1 MEEDACT
8 FVPAQVFIYCTVSLS
23 GNYIY
28 MRVMLGWCVTVIG
41 SSLKPQLFVVVVG
54 IL

>member
-1 MEEDACT
+1 MEDDACT

-23 GNYIY
+23 GNY

-41 SSLKPQLFVVVVG
+41 SSLKPQLFIVAVG
-54 IL
+54 IV